1 MVSECLDLP
10 ASRSMSPGLGGLAES
25 LCRFSLFLRLLTLA
39 EVQGEARD
47 VSLDP
52 RVECVEWA
60 QGAPLQTGGVSEWQ
74 RFLVSSWGNSLSRR
88 SPGLLGD

>member
-39 EVQGEARD
+39 EVQGED
-47 VSLDP
+47 KQLLLCLLEKSGKSP
-52 RVECVEWA
+52 QIA
-60 QGAPLQTGGVSEWQ
+60 QL
-74 RFLVSSWGNSLSRR
+74 
-88 SPGLLGD
+88 